1 MDTPCLVQASA
12 GEATAAD
19 QYLNPA
25 FKFNEEDHQA
35 VLRETENID
44 LVLKGERGNEVR
56 PVLCELIGEP
66 IKQSAELIGKPI
78 KGWVKTGTSQST
90 GCAPPLNAVAFNLYS
105 I

>member
-1 MDTPCLVQASA
+1 MDTPYLVQASA

-19 QYLNPA
+19 QYLNPC

-56 PVLCELIGEP
+56 HAPECCSFQP
-66 IKQSAELIGKPI
+66 IFYIAMETGHF
-78 KGWVKTGTSQST
+78 GRWV
-90 GCAPPLNAVAFNLYS
+90 
-105 I
+105 